1 MPLQPASPVH
11 AACCNFTF
19 ERPHAHSPLPNTLP
33 PCTVVLQIACLV
45 TTTDDLHRNA
55 VQARRW
61 AGTNKGLGMPRAKKK
76 KLDAARDRLLK
87 QADSAD
93 AENTAPQV
101 DLEPAAAPPAAG
113 EPTAAD
119 KLKQELLA
127 ACRKAR
133 VAGWIA
139 GELQK
144 DVQSAKRDQQLKLKV
159 VGRCED
165 EPVVA
170 RGASQ
175 CEVKEAKC
183 LCAAAEVQ

>member
-1 MPLQPASPVH
+1 MG
-11 AACCNFTF
+11 
-19 ERPHAHSPLPNTLP
+19 RY
-33 PCTVVLQIACLV
+33 
-45 TTTDDLHRNA
+45 
-55 VQARRW
+55 
-61 AGTNKGLGMPRAKKK
+61 KGLGMPRAKKK
-76 KLDAARDRLLK
+76 KLDAAHDRLLK

-127 ACRKAR
+127 ARRKAR

-159 VGRCED
+159 VDAKMSQWLREARRSVKSKRPNAYVQLQRCSKIEQILNVSQ
-165 EPVVA
+165 VVA
-170 RGASQ
+170 AR
-175 CEVKEAKC
+175 
-183 LCAAAEVQ
+183 AEVGSAGCRNVRARCPHPSAPGPCACAQKIRPLSIRCSG